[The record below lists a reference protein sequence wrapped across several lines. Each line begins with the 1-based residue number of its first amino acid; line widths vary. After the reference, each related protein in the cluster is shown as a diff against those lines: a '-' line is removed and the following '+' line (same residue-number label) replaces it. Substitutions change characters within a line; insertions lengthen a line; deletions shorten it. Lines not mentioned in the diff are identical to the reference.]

1 MQKSRGQNLLYLLA
15 AIAVASVAVFGA
27 SALRNWRGGSDATA
41 ASGAAWTAWVAGLAV
56 VAALYVLAQTRGTW
70 EVGTREVVYMAIG
83 AALYGVLSWLTNAL
97 ALPSI
102 SLVSLR
108 PAVAIPLFFGWV
120 FGPAV
125 GFFAGAMGNILG
137 DFLTGWG
144 VFPTWD
150 LGNGLMGLIA
160 GLAAPLPAPSGSLS
174 GAEAE
179 RLRQSEA
186 AKARPEGT
194 IARLLP
200 AVGASC
206 VAVLLGMGF
215 AAASSIY
222 VNGYSPQQAFVGE
235 FLPAASTNLLMA
247 GVFVPMLLRAW
258 EAVRHQ
264 RGR

>member
-1 MQKSRGQNLLYLLA
+1 MHKSRGHSLLYLLA
-15 AIAVASVAVFGA
+15 TIAVASIAVFGA
-27 SALRNWRGGSDATA
+27 SALRNWRGGADAAA
-41 ASGAAWTAWVAGLAV
+41 ASGAAWTMWAIGVAI
-56 VAALYVLAQTRGTW
+56 VAALYVLAQTRGAW

-83 AALYGVLSWLTNAL
+83 ASLYGVLSWLTNAL

-108 PAVAIPLFFGWV
+108 PAVAIPLFFGWA

-160 GLAAPLPAPSGSLS
+160 GLAMASPAGSSSGQVAERGTTRKTSTVKARMDLAGGSL
-174 GAEAE
+174 
-179 RLRQSEA
+179 LA
-186 AKARPEGT
+186 AT
-194 IARLLP
+194 
-200 AVGASC
+200 GASC

-222 VNGYSPQQAFVGE
+222 VNGYSPQQAFVGK
-235 FLPAASTNLLMA
+235 FLPAATTNLLMA
-247 GVFVPMLLRAW
+247 VIFVPMLLRAW
-258 EAVRHQ
+258 EGLRGQ